1 MSSSITT
8 QPFPSSRKVYVQS
21 RRPDVRVP
29 MREITLTPTRTSGA
43 AEENGSFLVYDTSGP
58 YTDPHAEIDIRRGLA
73 SLRHSWILERT
84 DVEELPAISS
94 EYGRM

>member
-8 QPFPSSRKVYVQS
+8 QPFTSSRKVYVQS

-43 AEENGSFLVYDTSGP
+43 AEKNASFLVYDTSGP
-58 YTDPHAEIDIRRGLA
+58 YTAPHSEIDIRRGLA
-73 SLRHSWILERT
+73 ALRRPWILERA
-84 DVEELPAISS
+84 DVEELPAVSS
-94 EYGRM
+94 